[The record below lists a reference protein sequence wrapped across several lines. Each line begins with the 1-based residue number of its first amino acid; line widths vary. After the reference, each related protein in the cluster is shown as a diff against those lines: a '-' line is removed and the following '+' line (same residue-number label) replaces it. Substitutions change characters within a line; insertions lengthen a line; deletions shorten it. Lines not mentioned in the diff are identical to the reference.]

1 MRISRVPSCS
11 GSGSIFGTARTVT
24 LLSPPCVL
32 RSLRCGVCR
41 VNRPR
46 RSCCSVYRS
55 RFATRDSGLGKET
68 PVPTPR
74 EKGASSPR
82 SWESARALT
91 MPPSLVPQRTT
102 LPLRIDGCPRQMI
115 LARKPVAE
123 GVPPFPWSLFS
134 SLTTPAG
141 AKWAHDLEKLQ
152 ERDFEEVLAEELEE
166 SPRETESPRFSTHIP
181 QRRPHAGAAAQATRA
196 LGEGVQA
203 SPKGSLTSR
212 GCTPGL
218 QPRDLNVAINRG
230 GPASS
235 AGPPLGSATSP

>member
-1 MRISRVPSCS
+1 MGKRSRPDHAPKPGPAADDLASANRRVP
-11 GSGSIFGTARTVT
+11 A
-24 LLSPPCVL
+24 PDD
-32 RSLRCGVCR
+32 
-41 VNRPR
+41 
-46 RSCCSVYRS
+46 
-55 RFATRDSGLGKET
+55 TRQE
-68 PVPTPR
+68 
-74 EKGASSPR
+74 
-82 SWESARALT
+82 
-91 MPPSLVPQRTT
+91 
-102 LPLRIDGCPRQMI
+102 
-115 LARKPVAE
+115 PVAE
-123 GVPPFPWSLFS
+123 GVPPFPWSLFW

-166 SPRETESPRFSTHIP
+166 SSRETESPRFSTHIP